1 MEYSSNYSLFAGEGE
16 VRSLLRRHDW
26 STFPGGEPE
35 RWPAAV
41 TGILWMLLNSNAPMC
56 FLWRPELTYFYND
69 AYVQLIGAKHP
80 GALVRPFWESWEETR
95 ESFAPI
101 LELAL
106 GGEFCSMENMAFS
119 ILRNGAL
126 EKVYFT
132 YSLLPVFDASGS
144 VIGVLNSGVE
154 TTGHVMFNR
163 RQEFQLRLAD
173 RIRPLTDP
181 DEVIASACEML
192 GRYLGVTRVVYGE
205 VAGHGETISMKRDW
219 SDGELPSMSG
229 AILRLDDFGPVLAGA
244 IRAGAWLAVP
254 DVTSDAR
261 SAAYASVY
269 AANGVRSFMGI
280 PLMKSGALRAI
291 VNIHDANCHDW
302 TADEIAVAQD
312 MVDRTWSAAE
322 HARSQTEL
330 RAERDQSKYIFD
342 SMAEG
347 FAVLDSDWTVL
358 RVNGEGLRITQRTAP
373 GVLEKNHWDIWPE
386 LKGTGLEAV
395 YRQVKETRKAEIVEM
410 PYAFPDGKQGWIEV
424 RAHPALDDCLAFFFR
439 DITERKAYQER
450 LKDADR
456 RKDEFLAMLA
466 HELRNPL
473 APIGAAATLLQRVK
487 LDDEH
492 VRRTSQVIDR
502 QVRHMTSLIDDLL
515 DVSRVTRGLVELDN
529 ASLDMRD
536 VVSDAVEQVMPLIQ
550 SRRQVLDLHLAEH
563 AITVTGDRKRLVQ
576 VIVNILN
583 NAAKYTPED
592 GTISLAADVRDA
604 QVLVDISDN
613 GIGMAPELVSRAFDL
628 FSQAER
634 TSDRAPG
641 GLGLGL
647 ALVKHLVELHHG
659 SVECESRGVGKGSRF
674 TIRLPRELVARQER
688 EPQASDDVQA
698 VSQRVKVLLVDD
710 NADAA
715 AMLAMLLEAAGHEVI
730 VEHGSLAALE
740 RASKEAPQVCL
751 LDIGLPDIDGNALAR
766 RLRAAPETAD
776 AMLIAVTGYG
786 QEKDR
791 EDSMAAGFDHYFVK
805 PIDTKE
811 LVSLLSGAVGRSRA
825 S

>member
-1 MEYSSNYSLFAGEGE
+1 M
-16 VRSLLRRHDW
+16 
-26 STFPGGEPE
+26 
-35 RWPAAV
+35 
-41 TGILWMLLNSNAPMC
+41 
-56 FLWRPELTYFYND
+56 
-69 AYVQLIGAKHP
+69 
-80 GALVRPFWESWEETR
+80 
-95 ESFAPI
+95 
-101 LELAL
+101 
-106 GGEFCSMENMAFS
+106 
-119 ILRNGAL
+119 
-126 EKVYFT
+126 
-132 YSLLPVFDASGS
+132 
-144 VIGVLNSGVE
+144 
-154 TTGHVMFNR
+154 
-163 RQEFQLRLAD
+163 
-173 RIRPLTDP
+173 
-181 DEVIASACEML
+181 
-192 GRYLGVTRVVYGE
+192 
-205 VAGHGETISMKRDW
+205 
-219 SDGELPSMSG
+219 
-229 AILRLDDFGPVLAGA
+229 
-244 IRAGAWLAVP
+244 
-254 DVTSDAR
+254 
-261 SAAYASVY
+261 
-269 AANGVRSFMGI
+269 
-280 PLMKSGALRAI
+280 
-291 VNIHDANCHDW
+291 
-302 TADEIAVAQD
+302 
-312 MVDRTWSAAE
+312 
-322 HARSQTEL
+322 
-330 RAERDQSKYIFD
+330 
-342 SMAEG
+342 
-347 FAVLDSDWTVL
+347 
-358 RVNGEGLRITQRTAP
+358 
-373 GVLEKNHWDIWPE
+373 
-386 LKGTGLEAV
+386 
-395 YRQVKETRKAEIVEM
+395 
-410 PYAFPDGKQGWIEV
+410 
-424 RAHPALDDCLAFFFR
+424 
-439 DITERKAYQER
+439 
-450 LKDADR
+450 KDADR

-634 TSDRAPG
+634 TSDRAQG

-811 LVSLLSGAVGRSRA
+811 LVSLLSGAVGRSQA